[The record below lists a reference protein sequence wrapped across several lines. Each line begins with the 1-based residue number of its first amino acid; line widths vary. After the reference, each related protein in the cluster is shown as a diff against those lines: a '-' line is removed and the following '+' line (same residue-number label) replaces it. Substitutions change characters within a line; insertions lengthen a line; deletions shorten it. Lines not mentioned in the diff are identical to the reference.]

1 MLLNNEKTFM
11 TLLLTFL
18 PGLLIVF
25 YFVYSDRFKEPK
37 KIILI
42 TFILGNAIA
51 FPAGYLNYYVQI
63 FFSNGNIINDAL
75 VGGAFAGALV
85 EEILKFFVLYLY
97 VFKQKEFNEPMDA
110 IVYGVIVSLGFAI
123 NENYDYVYRV
133 AELKSI
139 LPWDMALARSYSAIP
154 MHAVCGIIMGFYF
167 GQNFYIERGKSF
179 SLALIIP
186 IIIHGSYNFLLQF
199 NELYALII
207 LALAVVFC
215 FYLYKVAKEHQETKE
230 NEPEE
235 KLD

>member
-1 MLLNNEKTFM
+1 MI
-11 TLLLTFL
+11 LLLTLL

-25 YFVYSDRFKEPK
+25 YFVYSDKFREPK

-42 TFILGNAIA
+42 TFILGNVIGY
-51 FPAGYLNYYVQI
+51 PAGYLNYYVQI

-75 VGGAFAGALV
+75 VGGAFAGAIV
-85 EEILKFFVLYLY
+85 EEILKFLVLYLY

-133 AELKSI
+133 AELKSV
-139 LPWDMALARSYSAIP
+139 LLWDMALARSYTAIP
-154 MHAVCGIIMGFYF
+154 LHAVCGVIMGFYF
-167 GQNFYIERGKSF
+167 GQNFFIERGKSF

-186 IIIHGSYNFLLQF
+186 IIIHGSYNFLLHF
-199 NELYALII
+199 NQLYAQII
-207 LALAVVFC
+207 VILAVVFC
-215 FYLYKVAKEHQETKE
+215 FYLYKIAKEHQKVKE

-235 KLD
+235 KLN

>member
-1 MLLNNEKTFM
+1 M

-42 TFILGNAIA
+42 TFILGMVIGY
-51 FPAGYLNYYVQI
+51 PAGYLNHYVAR

-75 VGGAFAGALV
+75 VGGAFAGAIV
-85 EEILKFFVLYLY
+85 EEILKFLILYFY
-97 VFKQKEFNEPMDA
+97 IFKQKEFNEPMDA

-133 AELKSI
+133 AELIGAS
-139 LPWDMALARSYSAIP
+139 PWDVALSRRYSAIP
-154 MHAVCGIIMGFYF
+154 AHAVCGVIMGFYF
-167 GQNFYIERGKSF
+167 GQNYFIERGKSF

-186 IIIHGSYNFLLQF
+186 IIIHGSYNFLLSF
-199 NELYALII
+199 NWFYSLTILI
-207 LALAVVFC
+207 LAVIFC
-215 FYLYKVAKEHQETKE
+215 FYLHRVAKDHQKYKDKEH
-230 NEPEE
+230 EE
-235 KLD
+235 KLN

>member
-1 MLLNNEKTFM
+1 M

-18 PGLLIVF
+18 PGLLILF

-42 TFILGNAIA
+42 TFILGMVVGY
-51 FPAGYLNYYVQI
+51 PAGYLNHYVTR

-75 VGGAFAGALV
+75 VGGAFAGAIV
-85 EEILKFFVLYLY
+85 EEILKFLILYFY
-97 VFKQKEFNEPMDA
+97 IFKQKEFNEPMDA

-133 AELKSI
+133 ADTMGV
-139 LPWDMALARSYSAIP
+139 LPWDMALGRSYSAIP
-154 MHAVCGIIMGFYF
+154 THAVCGVIMGFYF
-167 GQNFYIERGKSF
+167 GQNFFIEKGKSF

-199 NELYALII
+199 NLLYALII
-207 LALAVVFC
+207 IILAIIFS
-215 FYLYKVAKEHQETKE
+215 FYLYKVAREHQKVKDEE
-230 NEPEE
+230 HEE
-235 KLD
+235 KLN

>member
-1 MLLNNEKTFM
+1 M

-18 PGLLIVF
+18 PGLLILF

-42 TFILGNAIA
+42 TFILGIAIGY
-51 FPAGYLNYYVQI
+51 PAGYLNHYVAR

-85 EEILKFFVLYLY
+85 EETLKFLILYFY

-110 IVYGVIVSLGFAI
+110 IVYGVIISLGFAI

-133 AELKSI
+133 AEEANI
-139 LPWDMALARSYSAIP
+139 LSWDVALARSYSAIP
-154 MHAVCGIIMGFYF
+154 MHAVCGVIMGFYF
-167 GQNFYIERGKSF
+167 GQNYFIERGKSF

-186 IIIHGSYNFLLQF
+186 IIIHGSYNFLLSF
-199 NELYALII
+199 NWFYSLTILI
-207 LALAVVFC
+207 LAVIFC
-215 FYLYKVAKEHQETKE
+215 FYLHRVAKEHQKYKDKE
-230 NEPEE
+230 HEE